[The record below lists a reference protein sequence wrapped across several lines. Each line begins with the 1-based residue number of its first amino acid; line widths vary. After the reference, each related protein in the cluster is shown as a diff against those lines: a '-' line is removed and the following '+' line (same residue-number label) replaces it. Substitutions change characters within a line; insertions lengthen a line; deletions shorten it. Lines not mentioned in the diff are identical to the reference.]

1 MKISEY
7 NILTGC
13 SSRYKV
19 VVRNLEPSHQQ
30 PCLADPPAC
39 FILCSS
45 QRLMALIWSQ
55 TLGSQNISTIP
66 ILMATSIL
74 GWLVRDESNRFFSR
88 FTGVLTGQGEDR
100 EKWKGEAIIKPLQR
114 KVVDGLTAPSILSFI
129 FHIPLHLWCVYI
141 VIQGYMQYLVT
152 SPLHR
157 LLRKEKNYHII

>member
-1 MKISEY
+1 MLKPEAHGFNLIADLG
-7 NILTGC
+7 LTEHLHHPYLDGNKHP
-13 SSRYKV
+13 RV
-19 VVRNLEPSHQQ
+19 IGEGRVQL
-30 PCLADPPAC
+30 
-39 FILCSS
+39 
-45 QRLMALIWSQ
+45 
-55 TLGSQNISTIP
+55 
-66 ILMATSIL
+66 
-74 GWLVRDESNRFFSR
+74 SNRFFSR

-100 EKWKGEAIIKPLQR
+100 EKWKGEAIIKPVQR